1 MLFGYK
7 NSPSIFQCIMK
18 NTLAPFL
25 WIFALV
31 YIDDIIIFS
40 LTLENHISH
49 LDQVFQAIEK
59 SGVTQ
64 FHESSDLTVG
74 ARFVSKSL
82 TAPRVQRLYH
92 SLDRACFC
100 LNKLFDQAKESMWG
114 MPRYTEAMKA
124 VVSCDKPG
132 GAAHK
137 L

>member
-1 MLFGYK
+1 MGFDK
-7 NSPSIFQCIMK
+7 SPLLRI
-18 NTLAPFL
+18 NTS
-25 WIFALV
+25 
-31 YIDDIIIFS
+31 D
-40 LTLENHISH
+40 TISMR
-49 LDQVFQAIEK
+49 
-59 SGVTQ
+59 
-64 FHESSDLTVG
+64 SSDLTVG

-82 TAPRVQRLYH
+82 IAPRVQRLYH